1 MVATEVKHAERYLLG
16 SEIKV
21 PSAQYIVHTFKP
33 EFCKA
38 LPNLVITS
46 K

>member
-21 PSAQYIVHTFKP
+21 PSAQYIVHTFNP
-33 EFCKA
+33 ELYKA
-38 LPNLVITS
+38 LPNLVMTS